1 MERSFFKTFVK
12 VRAVNQGRGALIRE
26 GRNHLKSG
34 SCSMWKSWNWNER
47 IFCQLVSHPQLAI
60 RKGLEGE
67 LNPLFSRNNYFCDYH
82 IDSMSYTLVLSRQA
96 GSCMR
101 GGKRENDWDEITTN
115 NYCRQ
120 QSSIGSQ
127 PQYFCNQVWMSL
139 MGYYYGT
146 YTKKGMW
153 KAVWHGALFQRKNTD
168 SIHNLI
174 AFILLL
180 LLSGLRLPWI
190 KWAKKV
196 EWNNALKQRQMKEL
210 GEERVGS
217 SQYQSFNKLKGLSRM
232 SNWSSL
238 SLFGVQF
245 CSYTFFPKATCL
257 RIPRSFIRAEAEQY
271 LILLRRL
278 LLESKRDDS
287 APTFISSG
295 HNLTFQAQMLHL
307 GFQLQSKSVL
317 CIKGQDRVLDCELQ
331 EYKYFLAIGL
341 VLSGVSSK
349 PTIVAPAVSDSDFP
363 ISFWITGN
371 TSLCKEHMYL
381 LKYQFV
387 SRCDY
392 LRSVWEPCRDSGL
405 GMN

>member
-1 MERSFFKTFVK
+1 MQVTCRVPIRIFSKPDSYFSLTNAHAVKEEAFSWSELNRLSDFPREVTMERSFFKTFVK

-153 KAVWHGALFQRKNTD
+153 KAVWHGLYF
-168 SIHNLI
+168 
-174 AFILLL
+174 
-180 LLSGLRLPWI
+180 
-190 KWAKKV
+190 
-196 EWNNALKQRQMKEL
+196 KEKI
-210 GEERVGS
+210 
-217 SQYQSFNKLKGLSRM
+217 Q
-232 SNWSSL
+232 
-238 SLFGVQF
+238 
-245 CSYTFFPKATCL
+245 
-257 RIPRSFIRAEAEQY
+257 IPS
-271 LILLRRL
+271 
-278 LLESKRDDS
+278 
-287 APTFISSG
+287 
-295 HNLTFQAQMLHL
+295 
-307 GFQLQSKSVL
+307 
-317 CIKGQDRVLDCELQ
+317 
-331 EYKYFLAIGL
+331 
-341 VLSGVSSK
+341 
-349 PTIVAPAVSDSDFP
+349 TI
-363 ISFWITGN
+363 
-371 TSLCKEHMYL
+371 
-381 LKYQFV
+381 
-387 SRCDY
+387 
-392 LRSVWEPCRDSGL
+392 
-405 GMN
+405 